1 MQQQQQHDDFAE
13 MEALV
18 LKTAHLQQKRQDQRT
33 ATDGEMQI
41 TGVFKGYLVY
51 DSTQRKNLEQDTPP
65 VKLFKKTLDGKSYP
79 APLTL
84 HVQVLSL
91 NHVPH
96 LCEPL
101 PNGDGWR
108 VLSSVSYNK
117 DTVENPEPWLKDHS
131 QAFFDGKYEGSF
143 PIGEYINEEGS
154 LAETKWVNIYRK
166 SIIKIKIS
174 DTDENIFRRHIDG
187 KSDSPF
193 IVGPFTGISFF
204 KCTAE
209 QFVSLRKENE
219 TSSNFIPVGYTSFKA
234 KGVQLAEDHDAN
246 MPLVTR
252 LHHLEN
258 KDVHNMIPIEQ
269 LRAGHPVKH
278 TAYFWAC
285 NAYNSQQPCATGVS
299 IYKLPTE
306 ELKDLLTI
314 YEDQPSVKHTLR
326 LSVFQWEH
334 NTSNKREMYSVKILA
349 NKGST
354 WRNYGITD
362 PQSYAHI
369 LFAQYN
375 IPCHVSADL
384 WKGIVLSAEANNPEV
399 LNNKEDFKSM
409 RGYYTYEAKMMIP
422 DFIYYYTHGLA
433 HRITKERVEREFKRF
448 VTVDGSGEKEMRL
461 KPVPEAKQN
470 PLNTENPLAVPVFA
484 IGNGQVDDVN
494 SKKPKPLY
502 HAFDEDL
509 FPLLDEAQFF
519 VLTSHR
525 LTYDELQLVQ
535 DPKRG
540 DEFLDQLI
548 EKEKVY
554 YWIYGIK
561 NQYASP
567 VIHAEKE
574 KAKKEES
581 KKEENKKEES
591 KKRTQEEEGGREE
604 EHVSIEPETPA
615 KKTKKNTTTT
625 TGTKK
630 K

>member
-1 MQQQQQHDDFAE
+1 MDQTQDDLKA

-18 LKTAHLQQKRQDQRT
+18 MQTASLQQKRQNQR
-33 ATDGEMQI
+33 APTDGEMQL
-41 TGVFKGYLVY
+41 TGVFKCYLVY
-51 DSTQRKNLEQDTPP
+51 DSTQRKNVEQDVPP
-65 VKLFKKTLDGKSYP
+65 SKLFKKTADGKSYP

-91 NHVPH
+91 NHVPG

-101 PNGDGWR
+101 PGGDGWR
-108 VLSSVSYNK
+108 VQATIGYNK
-117 DTVENPEPWLKDHS
+117 DVTENPEPWLRDHS
-131 QAFFDGKYEGSF
+131 QAFFDGKYEGTF
-143 PIGEYINEEGS
+143 PIGEYINEEGK

-166 SIIKIKIS
+166 SVIKIKIS
-174 DTDENIFRRHIDG
+174 DTDENIFRRRVDG
-187 KSDSPF
+187 KSDSPYV
-193 IVGPFTGISFF
+193 VGPFTGITFF
-204 KCTAE
+204 NCTAE

-219 TSSNFIPVGYTSFKA
+219 SSTNFIPIGYTSFKA
-234 KGVQLAEDHDAN
+234 KRTQLAEDHDAN

-258 KDVHNMIPIEQ
+258 KNVHNMIPVAQ
-269 LRAGHPVKH
+269 LRANQPVPH

-285 NAYNSQQPCATGVS
+285 NGYSSQQPCDTGVS

-306 ELKDLLTI
+306 EIKDLLTV

-326 LSVFQWEH
+326 LSVFQWKGT
-334 NTSNKREMYSVKILA
+334 TSGDREMYSVKILA

-354 WRNYGITD
+354 WKNYGITD
-362 PQSYAHI
+362 PQAYAHI

-384 WKGIVLSAEANNPEV
+384 WKGVVLSAEANNPEV
-399 LNNKEDFKSM
+399 LNNKPEFKSM
-409 RGYYTYEAKMMIP
+409 RGFYTYEAKMMIP

-448 VTVDGSGEKEMRL
+448 ITVDGNGEKEMRL

-470 PLNTENPLAVPVFA
+470 PLNTDNPSAVPVFA
-484 IGNGQVDDVN
+484 IGNGQVDDPN

-502 HAFDEDL
+502 HAFDDDL
-509 FPLLDEAQFF
+509 FPLLEESQFF

-525 LTYDELQLVQ
+525 MNYEELQLVQ
-535 DPKRG
+535 DANRG
-540 DEFLDQLI
+540 DDFLDQLI

-554 YWIYGIK
+554 YWIFGIK
-561 NQYASP
+561 KEYAGP
-567 VIHAEKE
+567 VIHAQ
-574 KAKKEES
+574 KEES
-581 KKEENKKEES
+581 KKEEKKKEET
-591 KKRTQEEEGGREE
+591 KKRTQEEGEGEG

-615 KKTKKNTTTT
+615 KKTKKSSAVA
-625 TGTKK
+625 KK